1 MLCSRE
7 CCVAGNAEKEGLA
20 ACVSLGVLQ
29 PLDISQRKE
38 LTIIASGPT
47 WLVAAVQSTLT
58 TPTYN
63 MSGKGKTS
71 KGAKRSKK
79 LQGTTAAG
87 TSRGG
92 IRRLARRGGVKRIAG
107 SIYEEVR
114 TVLRSFLERV
124 VVGAV
129 AYTEYA
135 KRKTVTAGDVVY
147 SLRKQGRTLY
157 GY

>member
-1 MLCSRE
+1 M
-7 CCVAGNAEKEGLA
+7 
-20 ACVSLGVLQ
+20 
-29 PLDISQRKE
+29 P
-38 LTIIASGPT
+38 
-47 WLVAAVQSTLT
+47 
-58 TPTYN
+58 
-63 MSGKGKTS
+63 GKGK
-71 KGAKRSKK
+71 GAVKAPKRSKK
-79 LQGTTAAG
+79 LGGAASTS

-107 SIYEEVR
+107 SIYDEVR
-114 TVLRSFLERV
+114 TVLKSFLERV

>member
-1 MLCSRE
+1 M
-7 CCVAGNAEKEGLA
+7 A
-20 ACVSLGVLQ
+20 
-29 PLDISQRKE
+29 
-38 LTIIASGPT
+38 
-47 WLVAAVQSTLT
+47 
-58 TPTYN
+58 
-63 MSGKGKTS
+63 GKGKMVA
-71 KGAKRSKK
+71 KVGGKRSKK
-79 LQGTTAAG
+79 LAGAGAAG

-107 SIYEEVR
+107 AIYEEVR
-114 TVLRSFLERV
+114 SVLRSFLERV